1 MIESQIQR
9 QIYESQRNRNQKLF
23 RNTAGYDDRR
33 KIRYGIPNKG
43 GCDLLGWT
51 IINSGQGNKI
61 AVFTGIEVK
70 TERGKPTERQLWFI
84 DAIRKDGGIAGVC
97 RSCEDVERLIDEYVK
112 TE

>member
-9 QIYESQRNRNQKLF
+9 QIFENQGRLNQKLF

-51 IINSGQGNKI
+51 IINNV

-70 TERGKPTERQLWFI
+70 TERGRPTERQLWFI
-84 DAIRKDGGIAGVC
+84 DAIRNDGGIAGVC

-112 TE
+112 NRCVEDK